1 VGGCVLVANRLQLC
15 RPIAQ
20 RVEELVVNQVCHVDG
35 ANREMIFDV
44 VLSYRKLRPRHPAN
58 FKLSWQSFYT
68 GVVLTTTLEL
78 RELEFLIRRI
88 DEYIQ
93 VMEFMIRKTPALDQ
107 GELALA
113 RKLRTKLSP
122 GKPTDHRR
130 KNIAN
135 KPG

>member
-1 VGGCVLVANRLQLC
+1 
-15 RPIAQ
+15 
-20 RVEELVVNQVCHVDG
+20 VVDRCP
-35 ANREMIFDV
+35 
-44 VLSYRKLRPRHPAN
+44 YRKLRPRHPAT
-58 FKLSWQSFYT
+58 FKLSWQAFYT

-122 GKPTDHRR
+122 GKQIEHRR